1 VTLRQSDYPTFLDA
15 LVRTKQVI
23 VCAGAGGVG
32 KTTTSAALG
41 LAGAMAGRRVLV
53 LTIDPARRLA
63 EAMGIPE
70 SGRTPARVDRAL
82 LEVAGAPSIGEL
94 SAWMLDPAV
103 VLEDMVRRWADSEEA
118 AARILSNKVYV
129 ALSRLVAGMQEYTA
143 AEALHSLVST
153 GDYDLVVLDTPPS
166 RNAIAFLDGPGK
178 LAGFLDERIIG
189 LFLPGKGGALWKRAT
204 QLVSIVFGRA
214 FGDGFFHDLQEFLG
228 LFAGMFSRMRE
239 HATHVRTILQSQATA
254 YVLVTSPEPA
264 ALAEVAFFRE
274 QIREKGLPFAGY
286 VLNRSWAFTRGF
298 KNPTGIPA
306 PDNAPA
312 CAAEA
317 ARKLQVLAEEELVR
331 AVRDRSLL
339 ERLRDR
345 SGGAFATASPHLG
358 EGIEDLRGLV
368 DLARCLVLPSAAR
381 G

>member
-1 VTLRQSDYPTFLDA
+1 VTPRQSDSPTFLDA
-15 LVRTKQVI
+15 LVRSKKVI
-23 VCAGAGGVG
+23 VCVGAGGVG

-41 LAGAMAGRRVLV
+41 FAGAMAGRRVLV

-70 SGRTPARVDRAL
+70 SGRTPARVDASRL
-82 LEVAGAPSIGEL
+82 RDAGASGDGEL

-103 VLEDMVRRWADSEEA
+103 VLEDMVRRLADDEDRTQ
-118 AARILSNKVYV
+118 RILSNKVYL

-143 AEALHSLVST
+143 AEALHALVST
-153 GDYDLVVLDTPPS
+153 GHYDLVILDTPPS
-166 RNAIAFLDGPGK
+166 RNAIDFLDGPGK
-178 LAGFLDERIIG
+178 LVSFLDERIIG
-189 LFLPGKGGALWKRAT
+189 LFLPGRGGMLMKRAT
-204 QLVSIVFGRA
+204 QLINMVFSRA
-214 FGDGFFHDLQEFLG
+214 FGEGFFRDLQEFLA
-228 LFAGMFSRMRE
+228 LFAGMFADMRE
-239 HATHVRTILQSQATA
+239 HARDVRKILQSQATS

-264 ALAEVAFFRE
+264 ALEEVAFFRE
-274 QIREKGLPFAGY
+274 ELRKKGLPFAGY

-298 KNPTGIPA
+298 VSPA
-306 PDNAPA
+306 GLSPPPDAPE

-317 ARKLQVLAEEELVR
+317 TRKLCALAEEELAR

-339 ERLRDR
+339 DQLRERA
-345 SGGAFATASPHLG
+345 GGFAIASPNLG

-368 DLARCLVLPSAAR
+368 ELAESLVLPSRANV